1 MLVNFDKQAIVNN
14 SFPFVSLAGFR
25 SRTSDDNFGGE
36 TLFCSLVI
44 FNKTFAIVSVDVLY
58 ISDQLYSYI
67 SELLLD
73 FASIQR
79 QNIIVNATH
88 THSAPNIS
96 SPIFGTLDSGFLDA
110 VKSALT
116 RCVDNALKIDMEC
129 DVYFS
134 KENQLS
140 DIVAY
145 RRKLSLDLKS
155 LFLKRKALLLP
166 ERKMQGVYS
175 FNKLSFYCGKVEKLS
190 ILGLSCHP
198 VFSTSNCISSD
209 FPGELIHKYE
219 ALVKTKAFFVQGW
232 SGDLR
237 PNSTG
242 SILKA
247 RTKGELFK
255 ALTNKSVFIKTRKKF
270 YDYFICRLLK
280 LSTENNSQR
289 LDVGSIRSDKKFF
302 VLKSKSGLTEKLF
315 FVNVLFFSNV
325 LLVSMPAEVSSL
337 YYKNLS
343 NDFNRLEIFPFG
355 CSNGMIGYLPF
366 HTQCRELGYEVES
379 STNYGWDSPICE
391 ESLLSFYLD
400 LKTFINECVYA
411 N

>member
-1 MLVNFDKQAIVNN
+1 M
-14 SFPFVSLAGFR
+14 
-25 SRTSDDNFGGE
+25 
-36 TLFCSLVI
+36 
-44 FNKTFAIVSVDVLY
+44 
-58 ISDQLYSYI
+58 
-67 SELLLD
+67 
-73 FASIQR
+73 
-79 QNIIVNATH
+79 
-88 THSAPNIS
+88 
-96 SPIFGTLDSGFLDA
+96 
-110 VKSALT
+110 
-116 RCVDNALKIDMEC
+116 
-129 DVYFS
+129 
-134 KENQLS
+134 
-140 DIVAY
+140 
-145 RRKLSLDLKS
+145 
-155 LFLKRKALLLP
+155 
-166 ERKMQGVYS
+166 
-175 FNKLSFYCGKVEKLS
+175 
-190 ILGLSCHP
+190 
-198 VFSTSNCISSD
+198 
-209 FPGELIHKYE
+209 
-219 ALVKTKAFFVQGW
+219 
-232 SGDLR
+232 
-237 PNSTG
+237 
-242 SILKA
+242 
-247 RTKGELFK
+247 
-255 ALTNKSVFIKTRKKF
+255 TNKSVFIKTRKKF